1 VTERTLKIGPG
12 FWFAFAKVWKSP
24 SEVPRIVQMLVWAGP
39 KRFDPFDGKSI
50 VMWNA
55 SDL

>member
-1 VTERTLKIGPG
+1 MTERTLKIGPG

-24 SEVPRIVQMLVWAGP
+24 SGVPRIVQMLVWAGP